1 MSLRGS
7 SASEPTVVSVSRG
20 NTSNHGTEP
29 GRKYLIMG
37 FLMMTS
43 QSAPL
48 SQEQRQALTHWKHQ
62 DDQHSPWQRLGAHTG
77 NFSYL
82 RSSLQHNDLGVELR
96 SIHPAVTEIQT
107 CLSPGKSPAAQRCT
121 ACLETS
127 AAILRNEHREHAK
140 NFKSSINSNRN
151 GEDERKEDSASRKRN
166 RWLLWSKKYNRKKW
180 SSRTLFEGVKRQG
193 GSLEKAKPRSW
204 ELNGGH

>member
-1 MSLRGS
+1 
-7 SASEPTVVSVSRG
+7 
-20 NTSNHGTEP
+20 
-29 GRKYLIMG
+29 
-37 FLMMTS
+37 MTS
-43 QSAPL
+43 TAHGRGWVPTQGISTSSGLHSSTMISGWSCA
-48 SQEQRQALTHWKHQ
+48 QFALQ
-62 DDQHSPWQRLGAHTG
+62 
-77 NFSYL
+77 
-82 RSSLQHNDLGVELR
+82 
-96 SIHPAVTEIQT
+96 TEIQT